1 MEPTKMKIKN
11 ISAIYAISVG
21 VSMLGMW
28 IMFFLTNNIP
38 ELKTEPLRIGMHLLA
53 EIITAIMLI
62 ICGVFLLRD
71 KERAFGLYLI
81 SVGMLLYTLIA
92 SSGYFLQIGDYGF
105 VLMFGIL
112 IVITVI
118 LIVLSRKDIKYE

>member
-1 MEPTKMKIKN
+1 MKIKN

>member
-1 MEPTKMKIKN
+1 MKMKN